1 MAAALTPRNRRY
13 EEEGVMGLF
22 SAKQSK
28 RRASRVV
35 ATGKRVKGTW
45 VMESRLSP
53 KPTARRTAT
62 SVLSGENRR
71 VRTLH

>member
-1 MAAALTPRNRRY
+1 
-13 EEEGVMGLF
+13 MGLF
-22 SAKQSK
+22 SSK
-28 RRASRVV
+28 ASKPSDRRAARVV

-53 KPTARRTAT
+53 KPSRRRTSQ

>member
-1 MAAALTPRNRRY
+1 
-13 EEEGVMGLF
+13 MGLF
-22 SAKQSK
+22 SSKQSK

-45 VMESRLSP
+45 TMESQLSP
-53 KPTARRTAT
+53 KPSRRRSAQ
-62 SVLSGENRR
+62 SVLADENRR